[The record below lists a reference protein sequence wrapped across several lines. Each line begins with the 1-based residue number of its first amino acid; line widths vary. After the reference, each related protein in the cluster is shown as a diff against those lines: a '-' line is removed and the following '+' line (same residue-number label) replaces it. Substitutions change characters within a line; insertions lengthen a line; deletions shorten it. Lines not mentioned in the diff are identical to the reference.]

1 MNTTYS
7 FSSKK
12 VLEPLVDESTLVRLS
27 QQGDLETFS
36 QLYDA
41 YVSRIYHYIYCRVN
55 DDMLAEDITS
65 KVFLNVWKKLSSYQ
79 VGKSPFMAWLYR
91 IAHNVVI
98 DYYRTTKVAISLDE
112 ISSVDLCHRD
122 EVDEKLDLQ
131 VQSWQLREALQEL
144 TEKQQQVLILK
155 FVGGYSTMEI
165 AQQLDQQQGT
175 VRALQMRG
183 LKKLAKCPVLQREQ
197 AYAL

>member
-1 MNTTYS
+1 MNSTYT
-7 FSSKK
+7 FSSSRK
-12 VLEPLVDESTLVRLS
+12 LEPLVDEMTLVRLS
-27 QQGDLETFS
+27 QQGNLETFA

-41 YVSRIYHYIYCRVN
+41 YVSHIYHYSHCRVN

-65 KVFLNVWKKLSSYQ
+65 KVFLNVWKKLGTYQ

-98 DYYRTTKVAISLDE
+98 DHYRTTRVAISFDE
-112 ISSVDLCHRD
+112 ISSVELCHRD
-122 EVDEKLDLQ
+122 EIDEKLDLQ

-155 FVGGYSTMEI
+155 FVGGYTTMEI
-165 AQQLDQQQGT
+165 AQKLDQEQGT

-183 LKKLAKCPVLQREQ
+183 LKKLAKCPVLQRES

>member
-1 MNTTYS
+1 MNTTYN
-7 FSSKK
+7 FSSKR
-12 VLEPLVDESTLVRLS
+12 VLEPLADEMTLVRLS
-27 QQGDLETFS
+27 QQGNLETFA

-41 YVSRIYHYIYCRVN
+41 YVSHIYHYIYCRVN

-65 KVFLNVWKKLSSYQ
+65 KVFLNVWKKLGTYQ

-98 DYYRTTKVAISLDE
+98 DHYRTTKVAISLDE
-112 ISSVDLCHRD
+112 ISSLELCHRD
-122 EVDEKLDLQ
+122 DVDEKLDLQ
-131 VQSWQLREALQEL
+131 AQSWQLREALQEL

-155 FVGGYSTMEI
+155 FVGGLNTVEI
-165 AQQLDQQQGT
+165 AAQLGQQQGA

-183 LKKLAKCPVLQREQ
+183 LQKLAKCQVLQPEQ
-197 AYAL
+197 AYVL